1 VAREVP
7 QAQLRENGKNRG
19 YAAFASHVSG
29 ILDINA
35 KSNVRHQRM
44 IARRHKWADF
54 REQRSLENF
63 DFGFNPGINRT
74 QVYELAACHFV
85 RQRRDVLLVGPPGVG
100 KSHLVQ
106 AIGLEALKAGFVV
119 LYRSIFD
126 LVRELLA
133 QETQA
138 IVS

>member
-7 QAQLRENGKNRG
+7 QAQLRENGENRG

-54 REQRSLENF
+54 REQRYLENF
-63 DFGFNPGINRT
+63 YFGFNPRINRT
-74 QVYELAACHFV
+74 QVYELAARHFV
-85 RQRRDVLLVGPPGVG
+85 RQRRDVLLVGPQHNRIPSWLSQRQDCPRSASNRCAFRPLPSQQWLALV
-100 KSHLVQ
+100 KSSPQ
-106 AIGLEALKAGFVV
+106 
-119 LYRSIFD
+119 
-126 LVRELLA
+126 
-133 QETQA
+133 
-138 IVS
+138 

>member
-1 VAREVP
+1 MAREVP

-54 REQRSLENF
+54 REQRYLENF
-63 DFGFNPGINRT
+63 YFGFNPRINRT
-74 QVYELAACHFV
+74 QVYELAARHFV
-85 RQRRDVLLVGPPGVG
+85 RQRRDVLLVG
-100 KSHLVQ
+100 Q
-106 AIGLEALKAGFVV
+106 
-119 LYRSIFD
+119 
-126 LVRELLA
+126 LA
-133 QETQA
+133 QSNPFLAFSTSGLPEKRFQQMR
-138 IVS
+138 I